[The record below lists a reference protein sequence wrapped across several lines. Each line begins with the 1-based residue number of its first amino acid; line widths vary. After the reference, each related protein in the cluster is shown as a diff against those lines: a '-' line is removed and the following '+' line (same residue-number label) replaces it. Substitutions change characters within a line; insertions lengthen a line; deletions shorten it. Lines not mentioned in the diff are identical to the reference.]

1 MNFLWEQE
9 LVDFRQEV
17 RGFIQE
23 NWEDD
28 NGLGEGGSLWATPR
42 HREFIKKMARRGW
55 VGIAWPQK
63 YGGAGKPQIYQ
74 WILMEELSHAGAPHT
89 GSGVGTVGQTLMHH
103 GTDEQKDYF
112 LPKIVAGDLDFALGY
127 SEPNAGTDLA
137 SLEVRADRDGDDYVI
152 NGTKIW
158 ISAARYADYIWLATR
173 TDQNAPKH
181 KGISVFL
188 VPLKRPDIQITP
200 IAKLADIA
208 NNMVYFDNVRVPQT
222 ALVGEE
228 NRGWYYLAEALDYE
242 RIHLFPFGPVQRG
255 MDTLLKAAKAAPAPL
270 KGSPYWK
277 VLRHKVAEMAIEL
290 SVLYKLTLRVLDVE
304 QRQLVANVE
313 ASENKLFGTE
323 LQRKMA
329 VTASEVLSL
338 YSQLRNDPKH
348 AGLTADVSKSYEGT
362 LISLVAGGSNEIN
375 RSVIATRGL
384 GLPR

>member
-1 MNFLWEQE
+1 MNFLWEQD
-9 LVDFRQEV
+9 LVDFRHEV
-17 RGFIQE
+17 RDFIKQ
-23 NWEDD
+23 NWTGD
-28 NGLGEGGSLWATPR
+28 NGRGEGGSLWASPK
-42 HREFIKKMARRGW
+42 HREFIRKMATRGW
-55 VGIAWPQK
+55 IGIAWPPE

-89 GSGVGTVGQTLMHH
+89 GSGVGTIGQTLMRH
-103 GTDEQKDYF
+103 GTDEQKQDF
-112 LPKIVAGDLDFALGY
+112 LPKIVAGEVDFALGY

-200 IAKLADIA
+200 IPKLADIE
-208 NNMVYFDNVRVPQT
+208 NNMVYFDNVRVPRT

-242 RIHLFPFGPVQRG
+242 RIHLFPFGPVQKG
-255 MDTLLKAAKAAPAPL
+255 LDTLLEATRKAPEAL
-270 KGSPYWK
+270 KRSPYWK
-277 VLRHKVAEMAIEL
+277 VLRHRVAQMAIEL
-290 SVLYKLTLRVLDVE
+290 SVLYKHTLRVLDIE
-304 QRQLVANVE
+304 TRDLVANVE

-329 VTASEVLSL
+329 VTASEVLNL
-338 YSQLRNDPKH
+338 YSQVRNDPKH
-348 AGLTADVSKSYEGT
+348 DGVTADVSKSYEGT

>member
-1 MNFLWEQE
+1 M
-9 LVDFRQEV
+9 
-17 RGFIQE
+17 
-23 NWEDD
+23 
-28 NGLGEGGSLWATPR
+28 
-42 HREFIKKMARRGW
+42 
-55 VGIAWPQK
+55 
-63 YGGAGKPQIYQ
+63 
-74 WILMEELSHAGAPHT
+74 
-89 GSGVGTVGQTLMHH
+89 
-103 GTDEQKDYF
+103 
-112 LPKIVAGDLDFALGY
+112 
-127 SEPNAGTDLA
+127 
-137 SLEVRADRDGDDYVI
+137 
-152 NGTKIW
+152 
-158 ISAARYADYIWLATR
+158 
-173 TDQNAPKH
+173 
-181 KGISVFL
+181 
-188 VPLKRPDIQITP
+188 PLKRPDIQITP

-208 NNMVYFDNVRVPQT
+208 NNMVFFDNVRVPRT

-242 RIHLFPFGPVQRG
+242 RIHLFPFGPVQQG
-255 MDTLLKAAKAAPAPL
+255 MDRVLAAAKAAPPAL
-270 KGSPYWK
+270 KHTPYWK

-338 YSQLRNDPKH
+338 YSQVRNDPNH
-348 AGLTADVSKSYEGT
+348 PDIVNGVSKSYEGT